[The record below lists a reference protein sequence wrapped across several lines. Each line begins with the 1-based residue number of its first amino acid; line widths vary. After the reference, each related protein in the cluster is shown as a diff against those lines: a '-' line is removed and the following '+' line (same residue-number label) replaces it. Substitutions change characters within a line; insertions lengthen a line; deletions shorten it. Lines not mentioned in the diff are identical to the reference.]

1 MNLSF
6 TELVRADRAQVR
18 NLLGFE
24 VTMWTILRIEL
35 RPLLRLLLVGK
46 LFLGRVVA
54 VRVPLPQCEL
64 VLLIALPQR

>member
-35 RPLLRLLLVGK
+35 CPLLRLLLVGK